1 MPRTNEIA
9 FNVALSNVLR
19 TKHPRWRD
27 HIGAEQQGVVRETAQ
42 RPDIVIRPP
51 GGIPVVLE
59 TEFEP
64 ARSVEE
70 DARKRLGKF
79 LQYQGAQIEQTIA
92 IQIPQA
98 LSEVPQQDLEQAIE
112 AAEFRYCTHALQATD
127 RAVRWPATGW
137 LVGTIDDLASCI
149 ENVSLSERLLAEGTQ
164 ILEQSIGDA
173 SGELRE
179 TAGPHALEKMAQFL
193 YQEDGEQTS
202 RMAMAIVANAL
213 VFHTAIVGA
222 HGIATI
228 DELRIP
234 GRKDVSKSR
243 LLKCWQHILYD
254 INYYPIFRI
263 ASDLLR
269 PIPDGAANAVL
280 NRLAQAASDLAGLG
294 ATTLHDLSGRMFQR
308 LIADRKFLATFY
320 TLPPS
325 AALLGELAVARL
337 DADTDWSDPAALV
350 GLQVAD
356 LACGTGALLS
366 AAYRALSARHR
377 RTGGDDQ
384 TLHRQMM
391 ERALVAADIMP
402 AATHLTASMLSSA
415 HPGTT
420 FGHTRVH
427 TLPYGQ
433 QSAEKRH
440 TMALGALDLI
450 EYDTSP
456 SLFGT
461 GIRVA
466 QGTGADVEAAGV
478 GSDLELPH
486 KTADLVIMNP
496 PFTRPTGQEGSKVGI
511 PVPSFAGFDTSED
524 EQRKM
529 SARLKKICTN
539 LKKKGGYVIGDGNA
553 GLASNFIDLAHVK
566 VKPGGVL
573 ALVLPAACV
582 NGDSWRE
589 VRRLLEREYE
599 DLTVLT
605 IATHGSTDRAF
616 SADTGMAEALVVATK
631 QRDGQNEE
639 RRETLFINLRHRP
652 HNLAEA
658 FEMARAV
665 RRLSPQVRQGRI
677 CVGDRETIGTYIR
690 APLTQG
696 GCASLRE
703 TTLADTAM
711 KLEKGM
717 LGLPQGYAAPLS
729 TTPLGA
735 LGERGLYHMD
745 INGKDS
751 KGGPRG
757 PFNIIPIQGVPQ
769 YPMLWNHS
777 AQRERSLVVPPD
789 SEGEVRPGCDDH
801 AVRVWKAT
809 ASRLHFNRDFQINSQ
824 SLTACLTPAKA
835 IGGTAWPNFLPK
847 RDEWILPLVL
857 WANTTLGLLSFWWI
871 GTRQQQG
878 RARLA
883 ITQLPRLTV
892 LDPRSLSKEQLA
904 TAEDIFEQFKEKG
917 FLPANE
923 AYRDDSRHALDRAVL
938 IDLLHLPESTL
949 EPLALLRDQ
958 WCAEP
963 SVHGGKKT
971 RIDV

>member
-27 HIGAEQQGVVRETAQ
+27 RTGAEQQGVVRETAQ

-70 DARKRLGKF
+70 DARKRLGQF

-92 IQIPQA
+92 VQIPQD
-98 LSEVPQQDLEQAIE
+98 LSEVPQQDLERAIRD
-112 AAEFRYCTHALQATD
+112 AEFRYCTHALQAADT
-127 RAVRWPATGW
+127 AVRWPATGW
-137 LVGTIDDLASCI
+137 LVGSIDDLASCI

-164 ILEQSIGDA
+164 ILEQSIGEA

-179 TAGPHALEKMAQFL
+179 TAGPHTLKKMAQFL
-193 YQEDGEQTS
+193 HQEDGEQTS

-213 VFHTAIVGA
+213 VFHTAIVEA
-222 HGIATI
+222 HNIDTI

-234 GRKDVSKSR
+234 GRNDVSKSR
-243 LLKCWQHILYD
+243 LLACWQHILDD

-263 ASDLLR
+263 ASDLLL
-269 PIPDGAANAVL
+269 PIPDGTANAVL

-320 TLPPS
+320 TLPTS

-337 DADTDWSDPAALV
+337 DAETDWSDPDALI

-450 EYDTSP
+450 EDDTAP

-461 GIRVA
+461 GVTVA
-466 QGTGADVEAAGV
+466 HGTGEDVEAE
-478 GSDLELPH
+478 GSQDMILPRE
-486 KTADLVIMNP
+486 TADLVIMNP
-496 PFTRPTGQEGSKVGI
+496 PFTRPTNHEKAEV
-511 PVPSFAGFDTSED
+511 PVPSFAGLNTTQD
-524 EQRKM
+524 EQQAM
-529 SARLKKICTN
+529 SKRLVEIRRR
-539 LKKKGGYVIGDGNA
+539 LADPVGHGNA
-553 GLASNFIDLAHVK
+553 GLASNFVDLAHVK
-566 VKPGGVL
+566 LRPRGVL
-573 ALVLPAACV
+573 ALVLPAAGV
-582 NGDSWRE
+582 SGGSWGDF
-589 VRRLLEREYE
+589 RRLLEREYE
-599 DLTVLT
+599 DMAVLT
-605 IATHGSTDRAF
+605 IAAHGDTDRAF
-616 SADTGMAEALVVATK
+616 SADTGMAEVLVVATK
-631 QRDGQNEE
+631 
-639 RRETLFINLRHRP
+639 RREAGNGESGETLFVNLYHRP
-652 HNLAEA
+652 HNIAEA

-665 RRLSPQVRQGRI
+665 RQLPGDVQQGRLCI
-677 CVGDRETIGTYIR
+677 GDSETVGTYIR
-690 APLTQG
+690 APLNQG

-703 TTLADTAM
+703 TTLADAALGLAAGALRLPRGYDATLATTR
-711 KLEKGM
+711 LGDLGEKG
-717 LGLPQGYAAPLS
+717 LLD
-729 TTPLGA
+729 
-735 LGERGLYHMD
+735 RD
-745 INGKDS
+745 IAGKNSNGHP
-751 KGGPRG
+751 PRG
-757 PFNIIPIQGVPQ
+757 PFEIIPIQGVPQ
-769 YPMLWNHS
+769 YPALWKHD
-777 AQRERSLVVPPD
+777 AKRERRLVVPPD

-801 AVRVWKAT
+801 AVRVWNAT

-824 SLTACLTPAKA
+824 SLTACLTQAKA
-835 IGGTAWPNFLPK
+835 IGGRAWPNF
-847 RDEWILPLVL
+847 ILEREDWTTPLVL
-857 WANTTLGLLSFWWI
+857 WSNTTLGLLAFWWV

-878 RARLA
+878 RACLT

-892 LDPRSLSKEQLA
+892 LDPRSLSQEQLA
-904 TAEDIFEQFKEKG
+904 QAEAIFERFKEKE

-923 AYRDDSRHALDRAVL
+923 AYRDDVRQALDRAILVE
-938 IDLLHLPESTL
+938 LLDLPETVL
-949 EPLALLRDQ
+949 EPLDLLRDQ

-971 RIDV
+971 RIDAC